1 MLKPSY
7 EKVGCLEI
15 VESVSHTAQQQSVP
29 ESKFCKEVGGDTRH
43 SSSITCQ
50 SCLLGL
56 GRFWKVPIANNITCD
71 FEASAFGYFALMMWF
86 FFPDFQFALVNL
98 GTIWLLRAFI
108 KGFPGIFL
116 QVWFTSSYIHGG
128 GWGPRRRVSTTMLLR
143 GICSKKR
150 SWRTTKLPG
159 KETNGNLFIKI
170 THMFSM
176 VGALDNPSCKIT
188 HHTST

>member
-71 FEASAFGYFALMMWF
+71 FEASAFGYFALMMWY
-86 FFPDFQFALVNL
+86 FFPISNLLWSIWVLYGYYALSLKVSQAFSSKCDLHLLTFMVEDGAPEEESLLPCFFEAYVRRKDL
-98 GTIWLLRAFI
+98 GELRNY
-108 KGFPGIFL
+108 PGKK
-116 QVWFTSSYIHGG
+116 QMETSS
-128 GWGPRRRVSTTMLLR
+128 
-143 GICSKKR
+143 
-150 SWRTTKLPG
+150 
-159 KETNGNLFIKI
+159 
-170 THMFSM
+170 
-176 VGALDNPSCKIT
+176 
-188 HHTST
+188 